1 MIPSMPRPRPP
12 HLHRETNRHG
22 KAVWYIRVAKGS
34 RTRIKA
40 EYGTPEFDA
49 AYRSAVMGE
58 RPQGPGKAAR
68 GTLGW
73 LFDLYRQTT
82 AWTDF
87 AQSTRY
93 KREKI
98 MMRVLATAE
107 HQPVSAINEAAVI
120 AGRERRA
127 ATPAAAQAFVDT
139 LHGLFKWAVSMKLAA
154 SDPTLNVK
162 VKTRSKRKGGYPPWT
177 DEDMAKFEA
186 RWPRGTRERV
196 IFDILAYTG
205 LRIGDVTILGR
216 QHLKPRTIVIDGQ
229 PVRQTVISID
239 SEKTGMRVELPL
251 LPQLKE
257 TLDVGPTGDLA
268 FIVTRRGTP
277 WTKGALGTE
286 FVAAARAAGVVG
298 KSAHG
303 MRKAAATR
311 AAENGATERELE
323 AIFGWS
329 GGRMATLYTK
339 SANRGRLAAG
349 AIGKLNRP
357 ETENRTSIPAPT
369 AEVRAGNRKSK

>member
-1 MIPSMPRPRPP
+1 MIPGMPRPRPP

-22 KAVWYIRVAKGS
+22 NVVWYVREGKGA
-34 RTRIKA
+34 RIRIKHA
-40 EYGTPEFDA
+40 YGTPEFEKAYQA
-49 AYRSAVMGE
+49 ALLAK
-58 RPQGPGKAAR
+58 PPLGPGKGAR

-73 LFDLYRQTT
+73 LFQLYRQTT
-82 AWTDF
+82 AWTDL

-98 MMRVLATAE
+98 MMKVLATAE

-127 ATPAAAQAFVDT
+127 ATPASAQAFIDT

-154 SDPTLNVK
+154 SDPTRNVK
-162 VKTRSKRKGGYPPWT
+162 IKTKSKRKGGYPPWT

-186 RWPRGTRERV
+186 RWPRGTRQRV

-205 LRIGDVTILGR
+205 LRIGDVATLGR
-216 QHLKPRTIVIDGQ
+216 QHLKQRTIVLGGQ
-229 PVRQTVISID
+229 PVRRTVISID

-251 LPQLKE
+251 LPQLE
-257 TLDVGPTGDLA
+257 ATLEAGPTGDLA

-349 AIGKLNRP
+349 AIGKLDRAG
-357 ETENRTSIPAPT
+357 TENRTSIPAPT
-369 AEVRAGNRKSK
+369 AEVRAGNRKI

>member
-1 MIPSMPRPRPP
+1 MIPGMPRPRPP
-12 HLHRETNRHG
+12 HLHREANRHG
-22 KAVWYIRVAKGS
+22 KVVWYVRAGKGPRIRIRA
-34 RTRIKA
+34 A
-40 EYGTPEFDA
+40 YGTPEFEEAYQA
-49 AYRSAVMGE
+49 AIQGD
-58 RPQGPGKAAR
+58 RPRGAAKATR
-68 GTLGW
+68 GTLRW

-82 AWTDF
+82 AWTDL

-98 MMRVLATAE
+98 MMRVLDTAG
-107 HQPVSAINEAAVI
+107 HQMVSAINEAHVI

-127 ATPAAAQAFVDT
+127 ATPASAQAFIDT
-139 LHGLFKWAVSMKLAA
+139 LHGLFKWAVSVKLAA
-154 SDPTLNVK
+154 GDPTLNVK
-162 VKTRSKRKGGYPPWT
+162 VKTKSKRKGGYPPWS
-177 DEDMAKFEA
+177 DEEMAKFEA

-196 IFDILAYTG
+196 IFDILAYSG
-205 LRIGDVTILGR
+205 LRIGDVAILGR
-216 QHLKPRTIVIDGQ
+216 QHLKQRTIVIDGQ
-229 PVRQTVISID
+229 PVRRTVISIE

-277 WTKGALGTE
+277 WNKGALGTE
-286 FVAAARAAGVVG
+286 FVTAAKAAGVVG

-339 SANRGRLAAG
+339 SANRSRLAAG
-349 AIGKLNRP
+349 AIGKIDRA
-357 ETENRTSIPAPT
+357 ETEKRTSIPAPS
-369 AEVRAGNRKSK
+369 AEVRAGNRKVE